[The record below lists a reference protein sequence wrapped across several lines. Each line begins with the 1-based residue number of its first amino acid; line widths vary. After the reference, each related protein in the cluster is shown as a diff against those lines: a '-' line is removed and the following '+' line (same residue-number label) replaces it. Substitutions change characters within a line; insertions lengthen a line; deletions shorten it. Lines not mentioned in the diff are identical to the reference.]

1 MHHACQEEKPR
12 LPPRVA
18 LIEDDEDLA
27 ILLRY
32 NLESAGFVVDWLP
45 NGPDG
50 LVRIFQRPPC
60 LVVLDWMLPGLSG
73 VELARRLR
81 CDQRTRALPIL
92 MVTARSD
99 PDDRR
104 WALAAGADVVFSKPF
119 AVSDFMADACALAA
133 RSALTEAGVKEA
145 ASTDKDDRHGA

>member
-1 MHHACQEEKPR
+1 MVQAAPGEKPR
-12 LPPRVA
+12 LPPRIA

-50 LVRIFQRPPC
+50 LVRIHQDAPC
-60 LVVLDWMLPGLSG
+60 LVVLDWLLPGLSG
-73 VELARRLR
+73 VELAHRLR
-81 CDQRTRALPIL
+81 SDPRTRKLPII

-99 PDDRR
+99 PEDRR
-104 WALAAGADVVFSKPF
+104 SALHAGADVYLAKPF
-119 AVSDFMADACALAA
+119 AVSDFMADVRALVARDSLTQAA
-133 RSALTEAGVKEA
+133 EQATKFSEQKG
-145 ASTDKDDRHGA
+145 